1 MKNYFLLEVGVEEL
15 PSRFVESTLTQIKEN
30 LEKSLKENRV
40 EFENIEKY
48 GTPRR
53 LTFVINNICDKQSDL
68 EEELK
73 GPSKKISVDADGNFT
88 KPALGFMKSKG
99 LDEANVYFKQ
109 VGKDEYL
116 FGTLKQEGQATSEV
130 LKEIVPAAIK
140 GVTFP
145 KAMRWGGKNMRFARP
160 IRWMVAL
167 LNDEVLP
174 INLEGIVASNITRGH
189 RFLGRNQIEVFSIED
204 YFKQLSKNS
213 VVLDQNV
220 RKEAIKAQAEEVAK
234 SLGGEVEIEDDLL
247 EEITYLVEYP
257 TAFYGEFN
265 ADYVKLPKEVVTT
278 PMKYLW
284 CSFIG
289 VVTTSMKYLWCSFI
303 EVVTTPMKEHQRYF
317 PVSKDGKLLPYFI
330 AVRNGDKNGI
340 ETVKAG
346 NEKVLEARLA
356 DALFFYDEDIKKPLE
371 SFVEN
376 LKTVVFQAKL
386 GTVYDK
392 TLRIEKLASDII
404 NNLDEKEA
412 LNDTLRAAKLCKA
425 DLVTNM
431 VFEFTELQGVM
442 GREYAKVSGEN
453 DDVAQ
458 AIFEHYLPRF
468 AGDILPQTKA
478 GIALS
483 IADKLDSIAG
493 FFAIG
498 IKPSG
503 SQDPYALRRQALG
516 ILSILLDQKL
526 DINLEQLISDALDNY
541 SHLAFD
547 KAEVTSQIMDFF
559 IERIKNLFK
568 DLGIRYDVIDAVLS
582 SNLNSISDIHTR
594 AVELN
599 NWLQKE
605 ELVEMLTAFNRV
617 STLAQKAESDRV
629 EESLLKE
636 DAEIKLNAGFKEI
649 KAQVEG
655 FLANKEYNKALD
667 AFASIKP
674 LVDNLFDNVMIMD
687 KDEAVKEN
695 RLGLLKQ
702 IYDTM
707 LTICDLSKIVYK

>member
-1 MKNYFLLEVGVEEL
+1 MKNYFLLEIGVEEL
-15 PSRFVESTLTQIKEN
+15 PSRFVESTLAQIKEN
-30 LEKSLKENRV
+30 LEKSLTENRV
-40 EFENIEKY
+40 EFDDIETY
-48 GTPRR
+48 ATPRR
-53 LTFVINNICDKQSDL
+53 LTFVINKISDNQADL
-68 EEELK
+68 EEEVK
-73 GPSKKISVDADGNFT
+73 GPSKKIAVDADGNFT

-99 LDEANVYFKQ
+99 LAEGDVYFKQ
-109 VGKDEYL
+109 AGKEEYL
-116 FGTLKQEGQATSEV
+116 FGTLKEEGKATAEV
-130 LKEIVPAAIK
+130 LKEIVPEAIK

-145 KAMRWGGKNMRFARP
+145 KAMRWGGKNMKFARP

-167 LNDEVLP
+167 LNDETLP
-174 INLEGIVASNITRGH
+174 IDLEGIIASNVTKGH
-189 RFLGRNQIEVFSIED
+189 RFLGAKEIEVNSIEE
-204 YFKQLSKNS
+204 YFEALKNNY
-213 VVLDQNV
+213 VVLDQNI
-220 RKEAIKAQAEEVAK
+220 RKETIKTQSEEVAK
-234 SLGGEVEIEDDLL
+234 SLGGVVEIEDDLL

-257 TAFYGEFN
+257 TAFYGEFDK
-265 ADYVKLPKEVVTT
+265 DYVKLPKEVVTT
-278 PMKYLW
+278 PMKD
-284 CSFIG
+284 
-289 VVTTSMKYLWCSFI
+289 
-303 EVVTTPMKEHQRYF
+303 HQRYF

-330 AVRNGDKNGI
+330 AVRNGGDNRLDL
-340 ETVKAG
+340 VKAG

-356 DALFFYDEDIKKPLE
+356 DALFFYKEDIKKPLE

-392 TLRIEKLASDII
+392 TLRIEKLVEDIVDT
-404 NNLDEKEA
+404 LDEKEI
-412 LNDTLRAAKLCKA
+412 LNDAMRAAKLCKA

-442 GREYAKVSGEN
+442 GREYAKVCGEN
-453 DDVAQ
+453 DAVAE

-468 AGDILPQTKA
+468 AGDILPETKA

-516 ILSILLDQKL
+516 ILSILLDKKL
-526 DINLEQLISDALDNY
+526 DINLEKLVGDALDNY
-541 SHLAFD
+541 DNLEFN
-547 KAEVTSQIMDFF
+547 KAEVVAQIMDFF
-559 IERIKNLFK
+559 TERVKNLFK

-617 STLAQKAESDRV
+617 STLAEKAESDKV
-629 EESLLKE
+629 DEALLKE
-636 DAEIKLNAGFKEI
+636 DPEIKLNAGFKEI
-649 KAQVEG
+649 KSQVEG

-687 KDEAVKEN
+687 KDEAIKAN

>member
-1 MKNYFLLEVGVEEL
+1 MENYFLLEVGVEEL

-40 EFENIEKY
+40 EFKDIEKY

-53 LTFVINNICDKQSDL
+53 LTFVINQISDKQSDL

-99 LDEANVYFKQ
+99 LDKADVYFKQ

-116 FGTLKQEGQATSEV
+116 FGTLKQEGKATSEV

-145 KAMRWGGKNMRFARP
+145 KAMRWGGKNMKFARP

-174 INLEGIVASNITRGH
+174 INLEGIVASNVTKGH
-189 RFLGRNQIEVFSIED
+189 RFLGRKEIEVFSIED
-204 YFKQLSKNS
+204 YFKQLSKNF

-220 RKEAIKAQAEEVAK
+220 RKEAIKSQAEEVAK

-265 ADYVKLPKEVVTT
+265 KDYVKLPK
-278 PMKYLW
+278 
-284 CSFIG
+284 
-289 VVTTSMKYLWCSFI
+289 

-330 AVRNGDKNGI
+330 AVRNGDKHAI
-340 ETVKAG
+340 DIVKAG

-392 TLRIEKLASDII
+392 TLRIEKLAQDIVET
-404 NNLDEKEA
+404 LDEKEI

-442 GREYAKVSGEN
+442 GREYAKVGGEN
-453 DDVAQ
+453 DAVAQ

-468 AGDILPQTKA
+468 AGDILPQTQE
-478 GIALS
+478 GVALS

-498 IKPSG
+498 IQPTG

-516 ILSILLDQKL
+516 VLNILMDSKL
-526 DINLEQLISDALDNY
+526 DISLKELVELALNNYSNLEFN
-541 SHLAFD
+541 
-547 KAEVTSQIMDFF
+547 KEEVVNSIMEFF
-559 IERIKNLFK
+559 KERIKNLFR

-582 SNLNSISDIHTR
+582 SEINDISDMHLR
-594 AVELN
+594 ATELN
-599 NWLQKE
+599 NWLDKD

-617 STLAQKAESDRV
+617 STLAQKAVSSDV
-629 EESLLKE
+629 NEQLLTE
-636 DAEIKLNAGFKEI
+636 DAEINLYKEFNNIKVKVKELLNDKKYSE
-649 KAQVEG
+649 
-655 FLANKEYNKALD
+655 ALD
-667 AFASIKP
+667 SFASLRPSI
-674 LVDNLFDNVMIMD
+674 DAMFDSVMVMD
-687 KDEAVKEN
+687 KDEAIKNN

-707 LTICDLSKIVYK
+707 LSICDLSKIVYK

>member
-1 MKNYFLLEVGVEEL
+1 MKNYFLLEIGVEEL
-15 PSRFVESTLTQIKEN
+15 PSRFVESTIAQIKEN
-30 LEKSLKENRV
+30 LEKSLTENRV
-40 EFENIEKY
+40 EFDDIETY
-48 GTPRR
+48 ATPRR
-53 LTFVINNICDKQSDL
+53 LTFIINKISDNQADL
-68 EEELK
+68 EEEVK
-73 GPSKKISVDADGNFT
+73 GPSKKIAVDADGNFT

-99 LDEANVYFKQ
+99 LAEGDVYFKQ
-109 VGKDEYL
+109 AGKEEYL
-116 FGTLKQEGQATSEV
+116 FGTLKEEGKATAEV
-130 LKEIVPAAIK
+130 LKEIVPEAIK

-145 KAMRWGGKNMRFARP
+145 KAMRWGGKNMKFARP

-167 LNDEVLP
+167 LNDETLP
-174 INLEGIVASNITRGH
+174 IDLEGIIASNVTKGH
-189 RFLGRNQIEVFSIED
+189 RFLGAKEIEVNSIEE
-204 YFKQLSKNS
+204 YFEALKNNY
-213 VVLDQNV
+213 VVLDQNI
-220 RKEAIKAQAEEVAK
+220 RKETIKTQSEEVAK
-234 SLGGEVEIEDDLL
+234 SLGGVVEIEDDLL

-257 TAFYGEFN
+257 TAFYGEFDK
-265 ADYVKLPKEVVTT
+265 DYVKLPKEVVTT
-278 PMKYLW
+278 PMKD
-284 CSFIG
+284 
-289 VVTTSMKYLWCSFI
+289 
-303 EVVTTPMKEHQRYF
+303 HQRYF

-330 AVRNGDKNGI
+330 AVRNGGDNRLDL
-340 ETVKAG
+340 VKAG

-356 DALFFYDEDIKKPLE
+356 DALFFYKEDIKKPLE

-392 TLRIEKLASDII
+392 TLRIEKLVEDIVDT
-404 NNLDEKEA
+404 LDEKEI
-412 LNDTLRAAKLCKA
+412 LNDAMRAAKLCKA

-442 GREYAKVSGEN
+442 GREYAKVCGEN
-453 DDVAQ
+453 DAVAE

-468 AGDILPQTKA
+468 AGDILPETKA

-516 ILSILLDQKL
+516 ILSILLDKKL
-526 DINLEQLISDALDNY
+526 DINLEKLVGDALDNY
-541 SHLAFD
+541 DNLEFN
-547 KAEVTSQIMDFF
+547 KAEVVAQIMDFF
-559 IERIKNLFK
+559 TERVKNLFK

-617 STLAQKAESDRV
+617 STLAEKAESDKV
-629 EESLLKE
+629 DEALLKE
-636 DAEIKLNAGFKEI
+636 DPEIKLNAGFKEI
-649 KAQVEG
+649 KSQVEG

-687 KDEAVKEN
+687 KDEAIKAN